1 MRIIQLIDSLEAG
14 GAERMA
20 VSYANALSKEIEFSG
35 LIATRKQGPLVN
47 LIEKEVAYFF
57 LNRKSTLD
65 IASLFR
71 LRSYIKNNNITIV
84 QAHSS
89 SFFLAFLLKL
99 IYPRVQLIWHDH
111 YGNSE
116 FLSKRPTGILRAII
130 PFFSGVVVVNH
141 NLKDWC
147 KQRLKIANIIF
158 LPNFVESEN
167 KTPSETILKGI
178 AGKRIVCLANLRSQ
192 KNHYFLIEVAKKL
205 KFSHPDWTF
214 HLVGKDFLDD
224 YSREI
229 KALIVASNLEKKVFL
244 YGSKQDVGNIIDQ
257 ASICILTSKSEG
269 LPVSLLEY
277 GLHKKPVVV
286 TNVGDVSTVIQK
298 NVNGFLVESDQIEVF
313 YDSIVKLI
321 ANDKLQIDFGLALY
335 KTIVENYSEE
345 SVIKIYINWLQN
357 SCK

>member
-20 VSYANALSKEIEFSG
+20 VSYANALGKKIEFSG
-35 LIATRKQGPLVN
+35 LVVTRKEGPLVN
-47 LIEKEVAYFF
+47 LLDKEVSYFF
-57 LNRKSTLD
+57 LNRKRTVDLG
-65 IASLFR
+65 SLFK
-71 LRSYIKNNNITIV
+71 LRSYIINNNVSLI

-89 SFFLAFLLKL
+89 SYFFAFLLKL
-99 IYPRVQLIWHDH
+99 VYPRVQLIWHDH
-111 YGNSE
+111 YGDSE
-116 FLSKRPTGILRAII
+116 FLSKRPRVVLRVVI
-130 PFFSGVVVVNH
+130 PFFLGVVVVNQ
-141 NLKDWC
+141 NLKKWSE
-147 KQRLKIANIIF
+147 QRLKIANVLF
-158 LPNFVESEN
+158 LPNFVRSEN
-167 KTPSETILKGI
+167 KTPSTTVLGGI

-205 KFSHPDWTF
+205 KISHPDWTF

-298 NVNGFLVESDQIEVF
+298 DVNGFLVESDQIEVF

-335 KTIVENYSEE
+335 KTIVENYREE
-345 SVIKIYINWLQN
+345 SVIKKYINWLQN